1 MSFEDRVPM
10 DPAASRGLLLPIEVS
25 LATASDG
32 RTARMRR
39 RRLLGRCVD
48 ALFHL
53 RANVAADRS
62 ATSRARSR
70 PRSRA
75 SWARAASRLEVDAAD
90 AAMSAAPRRRLLGGL
105 GLEAGDVD
113 SSAAPLDRGALDSA
127 PGDVPVRN
135 LLLWRHAKSS
145 WADPSSSDRAR
156 PLTSRGRRAARAIVQ
171 HLIGEPRRVPTLILC
186 SPARRTLETLAPLL
200 PSLSADVLVRIE
212 ESLYLADASSLLARL
227 REVPDEQPSV
237 LLIGHNPGLQELAST
252 LARSRR
258 NEASR
263 QLREK
268 LPTGALV
275 ELEIVGASW
284 HELRRR
290 SARLVAMTR
299 PRDLED

>member
-1 MSFEDRVPM
+1 
-10 DPAASRGLLLPIEVS
+10 
-25 LATASDG
+25 
-32 RTARMRR
+32 
-39 RRLLGRCVD
+39 
-48 ALFHL
+48 
-53 RANVAADRS
+53 
-62 ATSRARSR
+62 
-70 PRSRA
+70 
-75 SWARAASRLEVDAAD
+75 
-90 AAMSAAPRRRLLGGL
+90 MSAAPRRRLLGGL

-127 PGDVPVRN
+127 RGDVPVRN

-145 WADPSSSDRAR
+145 WADPSSTDRAR

-227 REVPDEQPSV
+227 REVPGEQPSV

-252 LARSRR
+252 LARPRR

-268 LPTGALV
+268 LPTGTLV

-284 HELRRR
+284 RQLRRR

>member
-1 MSFEDRVPM
+1 M
-10 DPAASRGLLLPIEVS
+10 
-25 LATASDG
+25 
-32 RTARMRR
+32 
-39 RRLLGRCVD
+39 C
-48 ALFHL
+48 
-53 RANVAADRS
+53 
-62 ATSRARSR
+62 
-70 PRSRA
+70 
-75 SWARAASRLEVDAAD
+75 
-90 AAMSAAPRRRLLGGL
+90 
-105 GLEAGDVD
+105 
-113 SSAAPLDRGALDSA
+113 
-127 PGDVPVRN
+127 
-135 LLLWRHAKSS
+135 
-145 WADPSSSDRAR
+145 SSD
-156 PLTSRGRRAARAIVQ
+156 L
-171 HLIGEPRRVPTLILC
+171 
-186 SPARRTLETLAPLL
+186 
-200 PSLSADVLVRIE
+200 LVRIE

>member
-1 MSFEDRVPM
+1 MS
-10 DPAASRGLLLPIEVS
+10 
-25 LATASDG
+25 
-32 RTARMRR
+32 TARPLRSIWRR
-39 RRLLGRCVD
+39 WTARRGHAAAP
-48 ALFHL
+48 ALAPE
-53 RANVAADRS
+53 RI
-62 ATSRARSR
+62 RAR
-70 PRSRA
+70 RA
-75 SWARAASRLEVDAAD
+75 VALV
-90 AAMSAAPRRRLLGGL
+90 MSGR
-105 GLEAGDVD
+105 
-113 SSAAPLDRGALDSA
+113 LDRPAPSTAGRMGSA

-145 WADPSSSDRAR
+145 WADPSPTDRAR
-156 PLTSRGRRAARAIVQ
+156 PLTPRGRRAARAIVQ
-171 HLIGEPRRVPTLILC
+171 HLVGEPRRVPTLILC

-212 ESLYLADASSLLARL
+212 ESLYLADASSLLVGL

-268 LPTGALV
+268 LPTGTLV

-284 HELRRR
+284 RRLRRR
-290 SARLVAMTR
+290 SARLVGMTR